1 MPLISDSIR
10 NLAAGLVVMALI
22 IAGLVLGKD
31 ILVPLALAVI
41 LAFILGPVVAWLI
54 ERNVPQGA
62 AVGGMMLVVVA
73 GLAIAA
79 FAFSTQ
85 ILSVT
90 TTLAENRHNIASKL
104 RNLTQETPDGML
116 TRAGRAI
123 SALEKT
129 ITGELQSATRANP
142 PSANTASG
150 PASPRTAPDG
160 NAAVPPAKSSMTE
173 LAKPFI
179 GSLATFL
186 VAMLFTTFLLLQNHD
201 LRDRIVRV
209 LGTDNM
215 SGTTAA
221 LSDAAERLGQL
232 FLGQA
237 MLNAGFGAFIALALW
252 IIGVPNPLLWGV
264 AAGLLRFV
272 PYIGAFL
279 SSLPPLFLAAAVDPG
294 WTMFIATATVFII
307 VEPIMGHVVDPLV
320 LGKRVGLSPFAMIAA
335 ASFWTLVWGP
345 VGLLLAA
352 PLTMVLVVIGEYIP
366 QLNFLS
372 ILLGDKPALDP
383 NTQFYHRLLSNDAAS
398 AIDQIEEEASADGGS
413 LKAVAT
419 KTILPALRLAAL
431 DQRRGRIDA
440 EKLGEIQETME
451 DVIEA
456 LPAPDSDGSTH
467 DGNSSLQAVILPARG
482 AIDILAGQFVAAT
495 LIRSGAGPV
504 MALRETSGM
513 MGIGALRSE
522 MDRRPIGAIVLATV
536 GGMDARH
543 LQFLAKRAAKEFP
556 ELPVLVCNWGRSTD
570 NVTELRP
577 FDPAARNVMECTS
590 VGELASLL
598 QLRIPT
604 AAGVSAPRAEGVPV
618 QPASA

>member
-41 LAFILGPVVAWLI
+41 LAFILGPVVAWLMA
-54 ERNVPQGA
+54 RNVPQGA

-237 MLNAGFGAFIALALW
+237 MLNAGFGAFIAL
-252 IIGVPNPLLWGV
+252 
-264 AAGLLRFV
+264 
-272 PYIGAFL
+272 
-279 SSLPPLFLAAAVDPG
+279 
-294 WTMFIATATVFII
+294 
-307 VEPIMGHVVDPLV
+307 
-320 LGKRVGLSPFAMIAA
+320 
-335 ASFWTLVWGP
+335 
-345 VGLLLAA
+345 
-352 PLTMVLVVIGEYIP
+352 
-366 QLNFLS
+366 
-372 ILLGDKPALDP
+372 
-383 NTQFYHRLLSNDAAS
+383 
-398 AIDQIEEEASADGGS
+398 
-413 LKAVAT
+413 
-419 KTILPALRLAAL
+419 
-431 DQRRGRIDA
+431 
-440 EKLGEIQETME
+440 
-451 DVIEA
+451 
-456 LPAPDSDGSTH
+456 
-467 DGNSSLQAVILPARG
+467 
-482 AIDILAGQFVAAT
+482 
-495 LIRSGAGPV
+495 
-504 MALRETSGM
+504 
-513 MGIGALRSE
+513 
-522 MDRRPIGAIVLATV
+522 
-536 GGMDARH
+536 
-543 LQFLAKRAAKEFP
+543 
-556 ELPVLVCNWGRSTD
+556 
-570 NVTELRP
+570 
-577 FDPAARNVMECTS
+577 
-590 VGELASLL
+590 
-598 QLRIPT
+598 
-604 AAGVSAPRAEGVPV
+604 
-618 QPASA
+618 